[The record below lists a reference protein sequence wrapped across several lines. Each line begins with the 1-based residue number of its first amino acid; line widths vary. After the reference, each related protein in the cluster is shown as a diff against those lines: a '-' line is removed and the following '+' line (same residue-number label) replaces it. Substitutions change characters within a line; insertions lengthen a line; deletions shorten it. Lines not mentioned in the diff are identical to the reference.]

1 MKHEHLLKV
10 TSFMIANFEDDSR
23 LVDIAKSVDCTRS
36 YTDEVKKILV
46 EGGVIVK
53 NDINKRY
60 KLTDKGKLIQ
70 ENLKDIIRILNEVNK
85 NDGR

>member
-10 TSFMIANFEDDSR
+10 TSFMIAKFEDDIR

-70 ENLKDIIRILNEVNK
+70 ENLKDIIRVLSEVNK
-85 NDGR
+85 NGR